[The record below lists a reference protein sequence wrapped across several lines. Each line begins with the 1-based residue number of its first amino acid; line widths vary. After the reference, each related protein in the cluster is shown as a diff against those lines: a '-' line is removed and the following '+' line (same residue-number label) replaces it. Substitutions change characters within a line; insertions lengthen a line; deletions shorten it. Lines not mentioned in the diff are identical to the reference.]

1 MRVLPVVVGILI
13 AVLGLPVLFG
23 MDVSGMNSD
32 VAAVIGWLLAL
43 GGITLAVMPFVST
56 PGARSAS

>member
-56 PGARSAS
+56 RGARSAS